1 VAQFSGQGERFL
13 NPPWG
18 LFGGEPGGMGR
29 FLIRGRD
36 GEIRALPTKP
46 GPVEIHPD
54 EALIVETAG
63 GGGYGPPAERDRA
76 ALAEDLA
83 SGKFSAG
90 FLARGYGYG
99 EEEG

>member
-1 VAQFSGQGERFL
+1 
-13 NPPWG
+13 
-18 LFGGEPGGMGR
+18 MGR

-46 GPVEIHPD
+46 GAVEIHPD

-63 GGGYGPPAERDRA
+63 GGCYGPPAERDRG

-83 SGKFSAG
+83 SGKFSAT
-90 FLARGYGYG
+90 FLARGYGYN
-99 EEEG
+99 EEGA